1 MQSDR
6 MYKLDWITLS
16 GDSPVTLS
24 GYSWIVAE
32 EWVEVPGEDGDVV
45 AVQCKV

>member
-1 MQSDR
+1 M
-6 MYKLDWITLS
+6 TPS

-24 GYSWIVAE
+24 GYSWIVAAE